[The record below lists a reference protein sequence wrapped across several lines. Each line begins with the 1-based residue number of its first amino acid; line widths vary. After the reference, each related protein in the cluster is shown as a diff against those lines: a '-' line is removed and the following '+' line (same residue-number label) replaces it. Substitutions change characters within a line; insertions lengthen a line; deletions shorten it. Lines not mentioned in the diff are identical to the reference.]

1 MISVGNGTAAAQ
13 RRRIVCGWWFMPR
26 RGSNSRAAVATRTA
40 PNAREVYQATRRSA
54 YGSSPDDLF
63 AVNPVRRSAA
73 ITAGSWALLVLPAAF
88 LQGDL
93 QALLLIGFGWMAA
106 AGVVFVTPIFIWSVV
121 EVGWRAYRRRK
132 HPGIEEL
139 EISQRVYNLLVRHG
153 FETIEHVD
161 RTPDSSL
168 LLLSNLDARTV
179 RNVRRAISIWK
190 YQRWQERGFPL
201 GETPDSII

>member
-1 MISVGNGTAAAQ
+1 MISVGSGTSAAQ
-13 RRRIVCGWWFMPR
+13 ERRSGHDGKRMAR
-26 RGSNSRAAVATRTA
+26 RGTNSRVAVATRPA
-40 PNAREVYQATRRSA
+40 PNAREVYRSARRSA

-73 ITAGSWALLVLPAAF
+73 ISLGSWALLVVPAAF
-88 LQGDL
+88 LHGDL

-106 AGVVFVTPIFIWSVV
+106 AGVVFVTPIFFWSLA
-121 EVGWRAYRRRK
+121 EVGWRSYRRRR

-139 EISQRVYNLLVRHG
+139 DISQRVYNLLERHG

-168 LLLSNLDARTV
+168 LLLSNMDTRTLH
-179 RNVRRAISIWK
+179 NIRRAINIWK

-201 GETPDSII
+201 GETPDNII